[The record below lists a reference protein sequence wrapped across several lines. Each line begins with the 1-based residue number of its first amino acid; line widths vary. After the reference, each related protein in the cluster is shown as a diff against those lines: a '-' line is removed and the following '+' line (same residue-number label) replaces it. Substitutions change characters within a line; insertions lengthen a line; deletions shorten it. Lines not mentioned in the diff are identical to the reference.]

1 MAQLIDRALKAH
13 GGAERL
19 AQPRAYTVVVEMTAK
34 SKRAPAGVS
43 STATHSFQ
51 PPHQCPRCDALATSW
66 VYVGGKMFLC
76 ADCHA
81 ELEREGEPVNIRP
94 GALEELMHAKCA
106 VM

>member
-1 MAQLIDRALKAH
+1 MAGALSA
-13 GGAERL
+13 R
-19 AQPRAYTVVVEMTAK
+19 PRRRMTAHDE
-34 SKRAPAGVS
+34 R
-43 STATHSFQ
+43 HC
-51 PPHQCPRCDALATSW
+51 CPRCDALATSW